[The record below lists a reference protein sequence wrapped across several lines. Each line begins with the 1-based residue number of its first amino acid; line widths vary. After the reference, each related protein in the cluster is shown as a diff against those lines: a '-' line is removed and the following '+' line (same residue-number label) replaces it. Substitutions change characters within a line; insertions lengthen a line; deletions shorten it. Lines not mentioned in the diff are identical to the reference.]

1 MSNSRQ
7 LDEWLTDI
15 LTSQFLPFSV
25 PSFSPNH
32 ISDRMLPLPETAPPL
47 KSQIQK
53 SHSLNTTPDPP
64 SLPMKRSPHLFFNHM
79 ANLHPIDPSTFSQT
93 IIPYHYLFILSSGLL
108 PWPIIQLYSC
118 QSPKLPRRNVG
129 LIYTVLYFAFP

>member
-1 MSNSRQ
+1 MSSCRQ

-15 LTSQFLPFSV
+15 LTSQFPPFSV

-47 KSQIQK
+47 KSQIQTF
-53 SHSLNTTPDPP
+53 HSLNTTPDPP
-64 SLPMKRSPHLFFNHM
+64 SLPRKHSPHLFFNHM
-79 ANLHPIDPSTFSQT
+79 ANLHPIYPSTFSQT
-93 IIPYHYLFILSSGLL
+93 IIPSYCLFILSSGQL
-108 PWPIIQLYSC
+108 PWPIIQLYSF
-118 QSPKLPRRNVG
+118 QSPKLPCPNVG